1 MAFIVEIPQKKL
13 YRLYSQ
19 PSVPYI
25 LWICS
30 RNPKSISLLQPL
42 KLNRTNQRENSKSFK
57 PQMVAT
63 TSNGHN
69 YQQWSQLP
77 VIVTTN
83 EDIPE
88 RKREAESSDWD

>member
-1 MAFIVEIPQKKL
+1 
-13 YRLYSQ
+13 
-19 PSVPYI
+19 
-25 LWICS
+25 
-30 RNPKSISLLQPL
+30 
-42 KLNRTNQRENSKSFK
+42 
-57 PQMVAT
+57 MVAT